1 MWILWKVSFENVIFW
16 INWGFLPQCTSLQWI
31 YTPKKGLI
39 SAQNSIFPF
48 ISSENPMCFWPK
60 FHGNHKK
67 SDQNQ
72 WSSEGVLVMHLDLKL
87 EKWVQFQFS
96 CPKTEFLNFSHI
108 FFFLSKNVKKCNFST
123 KTEFLEFLSFFTVK
137 SAILVQKL
145 NLFLLSKVKHCKAI
159 FIHCGDF
166 LDQKLRLFE
175 GIPSTVGTKSHPLTQ
190 VSGHKYETYWRVF
203 IHCAHLEWEWDYFR
217 EFSTTV
223 HLKWDNSRGF
233 SPTHSEA

>member
-1 MWILWKVSFENVIFW
+1 MNFVKNEILKNVNFVKSEFSKLWILWKMWILWKVSFQNVNFR

-108 FFFLSKNVKKCNFST
+108 FFSVKKCQ
-123 KTEFLEFLSFFTVK
+123 K
-137 SAILVQKL
+137 VQ
-145 NLFLLSKVKHCKAI
+145 F
-159 FIHCGDF
+159 
-166 LDQKLRLFE
+166 
-175 GIPSTVGTKSHPLTQ
+175 
-190 VSGHKYETYWRVF
+190 
-203 IHCAHLEWEWDYFR
+203 
-217 EFSTTV
+217 
-223 HLKWDNSRGF
+223 
-233 SPTHSEA
+233 